1 MISTCKQ
8 QHRVTFSRC
17 KRVWTG
23 LFSTRSLW
31 YNASFGNKL
40 KYTLYK
46 YKRHVFV
53 LTAVNIDMQNFL
65 QE

>member
-23 LFSTRSLW
+23 LFSTRTLW
-31 YNASFGNKL
+31 YGQIAYKFCGQEYL
-40 KYTLYK
+40 DTLYI
-46 YKRHVFV
+46 
-53 LTAVNIDMQNFL
+53 NIKDMCLF
-65 QE
+65 